1 LVVVTALYSS
11 DEPSQW
17 AIRVEEGRP
26 GVVVLEHGVRGLKP
40 RPPVETLSVHCGS

>member
-1 LVVVTALYSS
+1 LVVVMALSSS

-17 AIRVEEGRP
+17 AIRVEEGPP
-26 GVVVLEHGVRGLKP
+26 GVVVLEQGSGGLKP